1 MEMEAEDQYIQFEN
15 EQERLRAGK
24 RRAVG
29 FMIVF
34 LIISLLAC
42 GYIALSELKEPPF
55 GKWPQMARDF
65 EEMQYKADSL
75 GYMKSAIDS
84 LESVNVLLAQASD
97 RQEGVFFEVQIG
109 AFEHFNLQQY
119 KEQLAQLKSESVD
132 QLDKYTL
139 GKFRKYSDAKNFKRD
154 IEKMGIQGAFI
165 VGRIDGQRVDDLNE
179 AIRESKRKVYR

>member
-29 FMIVF
+29 FMVVF

-84 LESVNVLLAQASD
+84 LESVNVLLAEASE

-109 AFEHFNLQQY
+109 AFEHFNLEQY
-119 KEQLAQLKSESVD
+119 REQLAKLKSESVD

-139 GKFRKYSDAKNFKRD
+139 GKFRKYADAKNFKHD

-165 VGRIDGQRVDDLNE
+165 IGKVDGQRVEISDDVR
-179 AIRESKRKVYR
+179 ASKKKIYR